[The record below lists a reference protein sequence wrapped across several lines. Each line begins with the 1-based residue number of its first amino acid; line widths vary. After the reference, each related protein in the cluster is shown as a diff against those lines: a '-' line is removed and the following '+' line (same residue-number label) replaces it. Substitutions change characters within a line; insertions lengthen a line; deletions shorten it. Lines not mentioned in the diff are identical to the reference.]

1 MTLAGI
7 AGSDPVICS
16 RQVKIVPD
24 KSLEDASKAGPY
36 DVVVCP
42 GGLGGAKNFS
52 EVQMELNHTY

>member
-1 MTLAGI
+1 VTLAGI

-24 KSLEDASKAGPY
+24 KSLEDALKAGPY

-42 GGLGGAKNFS
+42 GGLGGAKNLS
-52 EVQMELNHTY
+52 EVQME